1 MIQMGS
7 LGGMMG
13 GGPSAGGMDRPGS
26 LLNRIR
32 AAQAAPP
39 QPFVP
44 TPTGAYVQKRM
55 GGNSDEGVWYEPVW
69 DPNAGPMTTNPNA
82 AAPAAAPAGVV
93 PLAQAAVQRAAA
105 AAQPPILTDTTP
117 APAAIIGSLGETAGA
132 GAATSGAA
140 ASTAPTSS
148 RRRRAPNQGRAATL
162 LGGGETAEV
171 LGV

>member
-1 MIQMGS
+1 MIQMGN
-7 LGGMMG
+7 LAAMR
-13 GGPSAGGMDRPGS
+13 A
-26 LLNRIR
+26 R
-32 AAQAAPP
+32 AAT

-69 DPNAGPMTTNPNA
+69 DPNAGPMTTDPNA
-82 AAPAAAPAGVV
+82 GAAAAPAGVS
-93 PLAQAAVQRAAA
+93 PMIQAAVQRAAG

-132 GAATSGAA
+132 GATTSGAT

-148 RRRRAPNQGRAATL
+148 RRRRPAG
-162 LGGGETAEV
+162 
-171 LGV
+171 

>member
-26 LLNRIR
+26 LLNRVR
-32 AAQAAPP
+32 AAQAA

-44 TPTGAYVQKRM
+44 TPTGAYVQTRM

-82 AAPAAAPAGVV
+82 AAPAAPAGVS
-93 PLAQAAVQRAAA
+93 PMIQAAVQRAAA

-117 APAAIIGSLGETAGA
+117 APAVIIGSLGETAGA
-132 GAATSGAA
+132 GATTSGAT

-148 RRRRAPNQGRAATL
+148 RRRRRAPNQGRAATL